1 MPVDSTSWH
10 LLMTHRLFTAAE
22 PQPSAKPG
30 NTRKFVF
37 ARFPTS
43 MPASQADVGL
53 PPKYSSPV
61 KVIGATCLG
70 KSLPDGRPDYYDA
83 DNWILEL
90 ESTMMC
96 FKGRLSAN
104 DPKSWTPR
112 IRLALKIPYESY
124 LMEQQHCLDIDANG
138 KPHEHFRWYM
148 YVSDFVQYFT
158 EIWVYYKSHQ
168 FPFKVS
174 YDGFRNQTML
184 ATSKKATTGKEV
196 RANFNQILSIL
207 TSVTGFAV

>member
-1 MPVDSTSWH
+1 
-10 LLMTHRLFTAAE
+10 
-22 PQPSAKPG
+22 
-30 NTRKFVF
+30 
-37 ARFPTS
+37 

-53 PPKYSSPV
+53 PPKLSSPV

-70 KSLPDGRPDYYDA
+70 KSLPDGRPDYYDPE
-83 DNWILEL
+83 NWILEL
-90 ESTMMC
+90 ESPMMC
-96 FKGRLSAN
+96 YKGRLSTN

-112 IRLALKIPYESY
+112 IRVALKIPHESY

-158 EIWVYYKSHQ
+158 EVWVYYKSHQ

-174 YDGFRNQTML
+174 YDGFHNQTAL
-184 ATSKKATTGKEV
+184 NSTKKQATGKEV
-196 RANFNQILSIL
+196 CEWNCISIIYSRNCKVSPFDFSAGRPCL
-207 TSVTGFAV
+207 LRVDTPVETTIIVTFSIAPEKTAPRVLKQG